1 MPAAA
6 FVFWPPDCQC
16 HGLEVTTA
24 VTTLVI
30 FWAILGLA
38 TLALALY
45 RKFVSMREDD
55 YLHLS
60 AGEERLIPQ
69 QVAIFRRIGA
79 IDRWGITMTIVTVI
93 LGLGLAALY
102 LYQVAQSQYR

>member
-1 MPAAA
+1 MTA
-6 FVFWPPDCQC
+6 F
-16 HGLEVTTA
+16 
-24 VTTLVI
+24 VI

-69 QVAIFRRIGA
+69 QVATFRKIGS
-79 IDRWGITMTIVTVI
+79 IDRWGITLTILTSV
-93 LGLGLAALY
+93 LGLALAALY
-102 LYQVAQSQYR
+102 LYRAAMGQY

>member
-1 MPAAA
+1 VTA
-6 FVFWPPDCQC
+6 F
-16 HGLEVTTA
+16 
-24 VTTLVI
+24 VI

-45 RKFVSMREDD
+45 RKFVTMREDD
-55 YLHLS
+55 YVHLS

-69 QVAIFRRIGA
+69 QVATFHKIGV

-93 LGLGLAALY
+93 LGLALAALY
-102 LYQVAQSQYR
+102 LYQAAMRTYQ

>member
-1 MPAAA
+1 
-6 FVFWPPDCQC
+6 
-16 HGLEVTTA
+16 
-24 VTTLVI
+24 VI
-30 FWAILGLA
+30 FWAILGVA

-69 QVAIFRRIGA
+69 QVATFRRIGV
-79 IDRWGITMTIVTVI
+79 IDKWGITMTIVTVI
-93 LGLGLAALY
+93 LGLALAAMY
-102 LYQVAQSQYR
+102 LYQAAMRNY

>member
-1 MPAAA
+1 M
-6 FVFWPPDCQC
+6 
-16 HGLEVTTA
+16 TTF
-24 VTTLVI
+24 VI
-30 FWAILGLA
+30 FWAILGVA

-69 QVAIFRRIGA
+69 QVATFRKIGS
-79 IDRWGITMTIVTVI
+79 IDRWGVTMTIVTVVF
-93 LGLGLAALY
+93 GLALAGLY
-102 LYQVAQSQYR
+102 LYQIVQRQY

>member
-1 MPAAA
+1 M
-6 FVFWPPDCQC
+6 
-16 HGLEVTTA
+16 TTF
-24 VTTLVI
+24 VI

-60 AGEERLIPQ
+60 AGEERYIPQ
-69 QVAIFRRIGA
+69 QVATFHKIGV
-79 IDRWGITMTIVTVI
+79 IDRWGISLTIVTVI
-93 LGLGLAALY
+93 LGLALAALY
-102 LYQVAQSQYR
+102 LYQAAMRQY

>member
-1 MPAAA
+1 MI
-6 FVFWPPDCQC
+6 
-16 HGLEVTTA
+16 
-24 VTTLVI
+24 TLVI

-69 QVAIFRRIGA
+69 QVATFRKIGN
-79 IDRWGITMTIVTVI
+79 IDRWGITMTIVTVV
-93 LGLGLAALY
+93 LGLALAGLY
-102 LYQVAQSQYR
+102 LYQAAIRTYQ

>member
-1 MPAAA
+1 MTA
-6 FVFWPPDCQC
+6 F
-16 HGLEVTTA
+16 
-24 VTTLVI
+24 VI
-30 FWAILGLA
+30 FWAALGLA

-69 QVAIFRRIGA
+69 QVATFRKIGS
-79 IDRWGITMTIVTVI
+79 IDRWGISLTILTLI
-93 LGLGLAALY
+93 LGLALAAFY
-102 LYQVAQSQYR
+102 LYRAAMGQY

>member
-1 MPAAA
+1 M
-6 FVFWPPDCQC
+6 
-16 HGLEVTTA
+16 TTF
-24 VTTLVI
+24 VI
-30 FWAILGLA
+30 FWAVLGVA

-69 QVAIFRRIGA
+69 QVATFHRIGV
-79 IDRWGITMTIVTVI
+79 IDKWGITMTIVTVI
-93 LGLGLAALY
+93 LGLALAAMY
-102 LYQVAQSQYR
+102 LYQAALRNY

>member
-1 MPAAA
+1 
-6 FVFWPPDCQC
+6 
-16 HGLEVTTA
+16 VTTF
-24 VTTLVI
+24 VI
-30 FWAILGLA
+30 FWAILGVA

-69 QVAIFRRIGA
+69 QVATFRRIGV
-79 IDRWGITMTIVTVI
+79 IDKWGITMTIVTVI
-93 LGLGLAALY
+93 LGLALAAMY
-102 LYQVAQSQYR
+102 LYQAALRNY

>member
-1 MPAAA
+1 MTA
-6 FVFWPPDCQC
+6 F
-16 HGLEVTTA
+16 
-24 VTTLVI
+24 VI

-69 QVAIFRRIGA
+69 QVATFRKIGA
-79 IDRWGITMTIVTVI
+79 IDRWGITMTILTVST
-93 LGLGLAALY
+93 GLALAVLY
-102 LYQVAQSQYR
+102 LYRVAMSQYH

>member
-1 MPAAA
+1 M
-6 FVFWPPDCQC
+6 
-16 HGLEVTTA
+16 TTF
-24 VTTLVI
+24 VI
-30 FWAILGLA
+30 FWAILGVA

-69 QVAIFRRIGA
+69 QVATFRKIGA
-79 IDRWGITMTIVTVI
+79 IDKWGITMTIVTVI
-93 LGLGLAALY
+93 LGLALAAMY
-102 LYQVAQSQYR
+102 LYQAALRNY